1 MSDSKNFI
9 DNGNDTITDLTMKLI
24 WKKRDSFQDTKK
36 WQNWFKCQD
45 YTEITNI
52 QRFAGSEDWR
62 YPNEAEA
69 WSLFNL
75 DYKNTDKYGDE
86 IYLHEIF
93 EPGAGGTTWTIDEKD
108 SSALVVQYEDGV
120 KVWPSK
126 YANMNMCVR
135 LVRALI

>member
-1 MSDSKNFI
+1 MSNSKNFI

-24 WKKRDSFQDTKK
+24 WKKKDSFQDTKK

-45 YTEITNI
+45 YAEIINI
-52 QRFAGSEDWR
+52 QRFAGFEDWR

-135 LVRALI
+135 LVRGLI

>member
-24 WKKRDSFQDTKK
+24 WKKKDSFQDTKK
-36 WQNWFKCQD
+36 WQNWFKCQI
-45 YTEITNI
+45 YAEIINI
-52 QRFAGSEDWR
+52 QRFAGSEAWR

-135 LVRALI
+135 LVRGLI

>member
-1 MSDSKNFI
+1 MADNKNYI

-24 WKKRDSFQDTKK
+24 WKKKDSFQDTKK

-45 YTEITNI
+45 YAEIINI

>member
-24 WKKRDSFQDTKK
+24 WKKKDSFQDTKK

-45 YTEITNI
+45 YAEIINI

-93 EPGAGGTTWTIDEKD
+93 ESGAGGTTWTIDEKD

>member
-1 MSDSKNFI
+1 MSDSKNYI
-9 DNGNDTITDLTMKLI
+9 DNGDDTITDLTMKLI
-24 WKKRDSFQDTKK
+24 WKKKDSFQDTKK

-45 YTEITNI
+45 YAEIMNL

-135 LVRALI
+135 LVRGLI

>member
-1 MSDSKNFI
+1 MSDSKNYI

-24 WKKRDSFQDTKK
+24 WKKKDSFQDTKK

-45 YTEITNI
+45 YAEIMNL

-62 YPNEAEA
+62 SPNEAEA

>member
-1 MSDSKNFI
+1 MSDSKNYI

-24 WKKRDSFQDTKK
+24 WKKKDSFQDTKK

-45 YTEITNI
+45 YAEIMNL

-135 LVRALI
+135 LVRGLI